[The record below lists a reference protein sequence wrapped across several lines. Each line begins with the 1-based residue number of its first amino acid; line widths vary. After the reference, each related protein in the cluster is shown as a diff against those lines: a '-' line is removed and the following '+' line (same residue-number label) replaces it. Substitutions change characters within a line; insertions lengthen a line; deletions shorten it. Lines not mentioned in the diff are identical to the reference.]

1 MGRALAEM
9 VRERG
14 ASGHAVTADPGEM
27 EARVV
32 ALMMAEGL
40 APPG

>member
-1 MGRALAEM
+1 MLAEM

-14 ASGHAVTADPGEM
+14 STGHTLTADPDKM

-40 APPG
+40 APPE